1 MDLYG
6 SALWHLQK
14 DTELALLAEELE
26 SSDNTQPQVSN
37 QFHSHSS
44 ILIPILLYVTGTVCV
59 IIINEL
65 L

>member
-26 SSDNTQPQVSN
+26 SSNKTQPQVSN

-44 ILIPILLYVTGTVCV
+44 ILIPILCVTGTVCI